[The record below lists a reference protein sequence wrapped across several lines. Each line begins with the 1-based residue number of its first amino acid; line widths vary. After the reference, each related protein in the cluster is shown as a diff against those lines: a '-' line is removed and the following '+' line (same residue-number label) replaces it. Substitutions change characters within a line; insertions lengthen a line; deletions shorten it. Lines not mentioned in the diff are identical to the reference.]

1 MVKITNNVFSIGSHH
16 TNETTFI
23 GEIHAVL
30 TALSI
35 FVISQTRITKNQ
47 NLKSRF
53 MVQMELNKKREVH
66 FVKFNNKNRS
76 FARPETL

>member
-1 MVKITNNVFSIGSHH
+1 MVKITCKVFNIGSHH
-16 TNETTFI
+16 TNETKFI
-23 GEIHAVL
+23 GKIRAVL

-53 MVQMELNKKREVH
+53 IVQIELNKKREVN
-66 FVKFNNKNRS
+66 FVKSNNKN
-76 FARPETL
+76 